1 MQVEISVL
9 ATAPAP
15 DMQVAIFVDN
25 TQLLASTCETES
37 RRVFFDIDD
46 QDFGNHNIRVIM
58 SGKEPR
64 HTTIDET
71 GNILT
76 DVMIKVESIRIDD
89 IDCTD
94 IFCSG
99 LECYRHDANGTQA
112 EFVDEFYGLLGCNG
126 TATFEFTTPVHLWF
140 LKQAMK

>member
-94 IFCSG
+94 IFC
-99 LECYRHDANGTQA
+99 Y
-112 EFVDEFYGLLGCNG
+112 
-126 TATFEFTTPVHLWF
+126 
-140 LKQAMK
+140 